1 MDKKSRREKPPDFQ
15 EKEKKK
21 KDYCQITKEVLR
33 LLYLSNSTAW
43 RLGQIFA
50 FLTKPFD

>member
-21 KDYCQITKEVLR
+21 KR
-33 LLYLSNSTAW
+33 LLSNHQGGIT
-43 RLGQIFA
+43 
-50 FLTKPFD
+50 PFVLEQFHSLEARPNLCFPDQAI